1 MIDVFNQIYTTLHN
15 AIKTSYPTASIT
27 GEYVPKPESFPAIS
41 IVEQDNYMSINK
53 LDNSGR
59 ERFATLMF
67 QIDVYSDLAKG
78 RKEQCRSI
86 LKIIDN
92 IMFDLNFTRI
102 AASPMPNRD
111 DESIYRIT
119 ARYRAETDGET
130 MYRV

>member
-1 MIDVFNQIYTTLHN
+1 MIDVFNQIYTALYN
-15 AIKTSYPTASIT
+15 AIKSSYSTASIT

-92 IMFDLNFTRI
+92 IMFGLNFTRI

>member
-1 MIDVFNQIYTTLHN
+1 MIDVYNEIYTALYN
-15 AIKTSYPTASIT
+15 AIKSSYPTASIT
-27 GEYVPKPESFPAIS
+27 GEYVPKAESFPAVS

>member
-1 MIDVFNQIYTTLHN
+1 MIDVYNQIYTALYN
-15 AIKTSYPTASIT
+15 AIKTDYPNAEIT
-27 GEYVPKPESFPAIS
+27 GEYVPKAETFPAVS

-67 QIDVYSDLAKG
+67 QIDVYSNLATG
-78 RKEQCRSI
+78 RKEQCKSI

-92 IMFDLNFTRI
+92 VMFDLNFTRI
-102 AASPMPNRD
+102 AASPLPNRD